1 MIELDHVSKWYGP
14 HAAVRDLDLHIERGS
29 LVGLLGLN
37 GAGKTTTL
45 RMIVGLLDPT
55 HGSVRIDGDECAK
68 ARAKIGFVPDRAP
81 LYDDMRVDA
90 YLGFVGRLRK
100 LDRVEQRVDAVRAQC
115 DLDDVIDAPIHT
127 LSHGYRQRV
136 AIAQALLHEP
146 AVLVLDEPNQG
157 LDPLQIVEMQQLV
170 GGLRGDHTVVVSTH
184 ILGQVRGLCDEIVVI
199 HEGRVAARGTSEQL
213 GAQLDGRPLRVVFR
227 GDAAAVDAALR
238 EVGEV
243 ADDSDH
249 EPDAHARIV
258 RADGDVRAEVAR
270 IVVEHGELLALEPAR
285 DPLERVFARLVE
297 DT

>member
-14 HAAVRDLDLHIERGS
+14 HAAVRDLDLTIERGA

-55 HGSVRIDGDECAK
+55 HGSVRIGGEECSK
-68 ARAKIGFVPDRAP
+68 ALGKIGFVPDRAP

-90 YLGFVGRLRK
+90 YLRFVGRLRGMTEVDK
-100 LDRVEQRVDAVRAQC
+100 RLSFVREQCA
-115 DLDDVIDAPIHT
+115 LDDVFDAPIHT

-136 AIAQALLHEP
+136 AIAQALLHDP
-146 AVLVLDEPNQG
+146 AVLILDEPNQG
-157 LDPLQIVEMQQLV
+157 LDPLQIVEMRDLV
-170 GGLRGDHTVVVSTH
+170 LELRGDHTIVISTH

-199 HEGRVAARGTSEQL
+199 HEGRVATRGTSDEL
-213 GAQLDGRPLRVVFR
+213 GAQIESRPLRVVFR
-227 GDAAAVDAALR
+227 GALDAVKDALG
-238 EVGEV
+238 ELGEV
-243 ADDSDH
+243 AIETDN
-249 EPDAHARIV
+249 EPDAHALTIRAEHDV
-258 RADGDVRAEVAR
+258 RADVAR

-297 DT
+297 HA